1 MFKLKNEWNDSNLRY
16 AMVALIGNRQ
26 ILTGNNFSMNE
37 EGLKFMTW
45 KDYWGVDTLVIID

>member
-1 MFKLKNEWNDSNLRY
+1 
-16 AMVALIGNRQ
+16 MVALIGNRQ

-37 EGLKFMTW
+37 EGLKFMIW